1 VVSFDG
7 FAEAPFG
14 PLGEHMAQVKD
25 CVGLVQPMFACV
37 RDQDFDKLKEIS
49 SQVFKSEHKA
59 DVIKDEIRRSMPR
72 MFSLPIYR
80 GDLLSYLK
88 LQDDMADAVEDVAVV
103 LTIKNLALPA
113 ALVDDVSVYVK
124 RVLDVCEFLFK
135 CTDQLVDLKERDF
148 RGPKGREIL
157 RLVVD
162 AEHAEWEADKAQFAL
177 AQKLFSLEDE
187 MKATDIFLWS
197 NCFQQLGKL
206 ANHADK
212 TAERLRRM
220 LDQ

>member
-1 VVSFDG
+1 
-7 FAEAPFG
+7 
-14 PLGEHMAQVKD
+14 
-25 CVGLVQPMFACV
+25 
-37 RDQDFDKLKEIS
+37 
-49 SQVFKSEHKA
+49 
-59 DVIKDEIRRSMPR
+59 
-72 MFSLPIYR
+72 
-80 GDLLSYLK
+80 
-88 LQDDMADAVEDVAVV
+88 
-103 LTIKNLALPA
+103 
-113 ALVDDVSVYVK
+113 
-124 RVLDVCEFLFK
+124 
-135 CTDQLVDLKERDF
+135 VDLKERDF

>member
-1 VVSFDG
+1 MVSFDG

-14 PLGEHMAQVKD
+14 PLGEHMAQVKQ
-25 CVGLVQPMFACV
+25 CVTLVEPMFECV
-37 RDQDFDKLKEIS
+37 RDRKYEELKELS
-49 SQVFKSEHKA
+49 SQVFKREHKA

-88 LQDDMADAVEDVAVV
+88 LQDDMADAVEDIAVV
-103 LTIKNLALPA
+103 LMIKHLALPA
-113 ALVDDVSVYVK
+113 ALVDDVTVYVK
-124 RVLDVCEFLFK
+124 CVLDVCEFLFK
-135 CTDQLVDLKERDF
+135 CTDQLSDLTERDF

-157 RLVVD
+157 RLVAE

-177 AQKLFSLEDE
+177 AQKLFALDDE